1 MFTECQNTS
10 AGRCGE
16 RSVSSQV
23 LLFKE
28 ESPWSCRSSWH
39 CLLPVRVFVSPH
51 GNLLCLRAVG
61 LKKKVQSTGGKE
73 AILVFFHL
81 NT

>member
-1 MFTECQNTS
+1 MMFTECQNAG

-28 ESPWSCRSSWH
+28 KSPCQ
-39 CLLPVRVFVSPH
+39 LPVRVFVSPH

-61 LKKKVQSTGGKE
+61 LKKRCKALEEKK
-73 AILVFFHL
+73 LF
-81 NT
+81 